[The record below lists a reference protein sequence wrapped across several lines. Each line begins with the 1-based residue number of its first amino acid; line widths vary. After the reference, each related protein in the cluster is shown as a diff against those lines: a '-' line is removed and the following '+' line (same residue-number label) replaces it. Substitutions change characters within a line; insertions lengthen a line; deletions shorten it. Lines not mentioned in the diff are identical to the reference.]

1 MHLSI
6 GRRRRTPSSRARA
19 LWPSLLAL
27 LGLFGMLLA
36 PANVGAW
43 DWTTPKIDFIGEEA
57 MRLINVDRT
66 GNGKAALYSDPKLIN
81 FARDLA
87 WTCPTNSSLTIRGR
101 ARDMIDRAYFAHSI
115 KGCYKSGSTLYSV
128 IDIMSTKFGYK
139 YGRGEIIAGNTY
151 GVAATAYKYGCD
163 SAGANCNGSTTT
175 TATNKSAQYWWMHS
189 SAHRGIILG
198 AYDRFGCGVWR
209 GGGKTLYA
217 CLFAKTGPNAL
228 DTTSPTI
235 SNLTGNGASVPQGS
249 SITLSAKLTD
259 NFRLAEGWL
268 RKDAT
273 SACGGTTLSAWAY
286 NLNVVSETHSFTWN
300 TTGVTKGTHAIGWR
314 IRDVSTRASSCYII
328 HVTVT

>member
-1 MHLSI
+1 MHVSI
-6 GRRRRTPSSRARA
+6 PRRRRTPWSRARA

-27 LGLFGMLLA
+27 LGLLGMLLA

-57 MRLINVDRT
+57 MRLINLDRT

-101 ARDMIDRAYFAHSI
+101 TRDMVDRAYFAHSI

-151 GVAATAYKYGCD
+151 GVSATAYKYGCD

-175 TATNKSAQYWWMHS
+175 TATNQSAQYWWMHS
-189 SAHRGIILG
+189 SAHRAIILG
-198 AYDRFGCGVWR
+198 DYDRFGCGVWR
-209 GGGKTLYA
+209 GSGKTLYA

-228 DTTSPTI
+228 DTTSPTVT
-235 SNLTGNGASVPQGS
+235 NATGNGATVPQGS

-268 RKDAT
+268 RLDAT
-273 SACGGTTLSAWAY
+273 TSCSGTTLSAWAY